1 MLQPSQG
8 SRAGYAFRPPSD
20 VGTYEYPKGVDLRP
34 HLDDF
39 FDIYGPSSLRS
50 ANHPQEDFTYVHTFG
65 KAERQRA
72 RKNLVKTGGP
82 VIPGYKIKDPLV
94 LAAEEAVLYPTG
106 EGHHTG
112 EAHYGFHEAGLPHHR
127 GYAHHGSQ
135 PRSGLSCSYGVA
147 GPTLAKESTVPAPSH
162 VHSLNYRIP
171 PGLNPMY
178 LPPPPVPTKTTK
190 FSNKSLTAVDPRAQV
205 AAAVPSS
212 QVDVSPLWTKP
223 VNFATEGHFAAEGQ
237 RYAQVSP
244 DSGCSGGSAL
254 LSAEAPTMTVQ
265 GEFASFDTPPKV
277 VQPIHNPFLRN
288 TAIGAYGGPEP
299 GVFVPY
305 RKATALPSCGGGFTS
320 LEGYLQQPWTT
331 GVEGLGL

>member
-20 VGTYEYPKGVDLRP
+20 VGTYEYPQSVDLRP

-72 RKNLVKTGGP
+72 RKNLVKTGGA

-94 LAAEEAVLYPTG
+94 LAAEEAVLYPS
-106 EGHHTG
+106 G
-112 EAHYGFHEAGLPHHR
+112 EAHHNFHEAGLAPTHS
-127 GYAHHGSQ
+127 SQ

-147 GPTLAKESTVPAPSH
+147 GPTLPKESAVPAPSQ

-178 LPPPPVPTKTTK
+178 LPPPPVPTKTIK
-190 FSNKSLTAVDPRAQV
+190 FSDKSLTAVDPRAQV
-205 AAAVPSS
+205 AAMVPSS

-223 VNFATEGHFAAEGQ
+223 VNFASAHLAAQSHDAEGY

-244 DSGCSGGSAL
+244 DAGCSGSSAL

-265 GEFASFDTPPKV
+265 GEFAPFDTPPKV
-277 VQPIHNPFLRN
+277 VQPIHNPFLHN